1 MGKTEFPRGD
11 EDVFGGGRQGFIA
24 SLLRRNSLRF
34 ACVAM
39 PVARFP
45 GAIGLLPPRGE
56 QGAPK
61 ESRLYSTF
69 YRSLHYM
76 HGEDHGTVT
85 LTAKVRALAFKGSG
99 SLRGK
104 NDIRRLPLVK
114 LLDPHV
120 QLLDD

>member
-1 MGKTEFPRGD
+1 MFSAVAGK
-11 EDVFGGGRQGFIA
+11 GFFA

-34 ACVAM
+34 ACVAI

-45 GAIGLLPPRGE
+45 GGVALHPPPAE
-56 QGAPK
+56 QGALK

-85 LTAKVRALAFKGSG
+85 LTAKVRAFAFKSSG